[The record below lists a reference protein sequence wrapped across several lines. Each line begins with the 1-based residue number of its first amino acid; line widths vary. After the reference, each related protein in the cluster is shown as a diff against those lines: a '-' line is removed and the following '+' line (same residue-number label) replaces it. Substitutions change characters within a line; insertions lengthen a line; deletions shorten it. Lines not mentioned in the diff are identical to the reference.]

1 MNQRAW
7 TDDQRRAIEATGRD
21 VVVNAAAGSGKTA
34 VLAER
39 AVRFVAGEGCDSC
52 GVDDLLVVTFT
63 NAAARQMRQ
72 RIATRLARAAD
83 EANDP
88 GQRDRLLAE
97 LAQLPRASVGT
108 LSSFCAALVRRYFHA
123 ADADPAFG
131 VLDADQAR
139 LLQKDAIEAVVEQ
152 RLSRP
157 APPDDLQVV
166 PREGGDGAGARPEGR
181 GTADRADAESAH
193 TTDTPF
199 ARLLDRV
206 FDGDDAKLARAVRDL
221 HALQSRMPDPDRW
234 CDDLRATL
242 ADAADGRGAWREAV
256 VALVRDEAGDL
267 AALADAAD
275 AARRAASGEAKL
287 AKLSAYAGLYAG
299 RCRRLAAALDAGD
312 FDAAWDVIAE
322 VEAAKNPAD
331 GRKREA
337 MPGTRAG
344 TPGRDAL
351 KAAVEAARGPFES
364 KAVRSLC
371 DLCCRTWGGAVGST
385 VESTLELLDITDA
398 FRREYDLR
406 KGRLRVL
413 DFADL
418 ERRALL
424 LLERNPDVAAD
435 LRRRYV
441 HVLVD
446 ESQDIDGLQDA
457 LLRRLSRGDNLFV
470 VGDVK
475 QSIYRFRL
483 AEPEMFVER
492 LAGAT
497 DEPGEGPLRVDLQRN
512 FRSRAPLLEAVNA
525 AFSRLMGDAG
535 RLDVDYADR
544 HALNADP
551 AKNPPPGGGF
561 RGGPVEVHVLGVQDG
576 GVAAGGADENDE
588 EDDARELERI
598 EREAVLIADRVREF
612 RDGRRIVVG
621 EGGEPEAFDFG
632 HAAVL
637 LRSRQHNAVL
647 LSEAL
652 RRNGVPCHCEAG
664 TGFFGAIEV
673 QDVLNLLRLL
683 DNPRQ
688 DLPLATV
695 VRSPLSELGLAAED
709 VLAEAA
715 ARARA
720 SGERFFEAARRVD
733 ALRPL
738 LGRLDAWRLLSRR
751 MPAGELIDR
760 IFRETR
766 YDAYV
771 AGLDG
776 GLQRVAN
783 LAEVRRRAGR
793 HDEARGDGLRGFLEI
808 MDALEEAGDLGQ
820 PSAAPAGGD
829 VVRVMSVHAA
839 KGLEFP
845 IVFLADCGKRH
856 NARDTSGPVLLD
868 RGVGVAVPAVDDGK
882 RLRYDSPQWL
892 LAKAAIRRASTAEEL
907 RVLYVAMT
915 RAKEHLVLVGHA
927 DANAEA
933 QAERWAKAAKRTPFD
948 PRDVLAGASFLDW
961 IGMAAAASPEHFD
974 VQHRAANEVAP
985 QPAPPPSEAVPA
997 EVRRL
1002 KPLPDKEMAT
1012 DVAVRLAYDP
1022 RSPASVAASTD
1033 DVRPDVRPRVR
1044 PRLAVP
1050 DDGRATLAAT
1060 RRLARSLDWRDAA
1073 DAAAVRKQASKL
1085 LGSDATIDAEVLVW
1099 LAVSEV
1105 GDLARSASRLVP
1117 SPRFHAPGDAAGP
1130 GDLDRPVVRGGGDL
1144 LIEST
1149 TARPVLVDLDGD
1161 PEVLRRRLAVAS
1173 RALGSPM
1180 GGGLWVDLRER
1191 KSGRVDPVIP

>member
-1 MNQRAW
+1 MSEDRGSAISGSCGPADRSSSGVEPLGTAVRRTAATAPTNQRAW
-7 TDDQRRAIEATGRD
+7 TDDQRRAIAATGRD

-39 AVRFVAGEGCDSC
+39 AVRFVAGEGCEPC

-83 EANDP
+83 EATDP
-88 GQRDRLLAE
+88 AQRDRLLAE
-97 LAQLPRASVGT
+97 LAQLPRASIGT
-108 LSSFCAALVRRYFHA
+108 LSSFCAGLVRRYFHA

-139 LLQKDAIEAVVEQ
+139 LLQKDAIEAVVED
-152 RLSRP
+152 RLSGTTSPPAPDAPRP
-157 APPDDLQVV
+157 ARFSGQSD
-166 PREGGDGAGARPEGR
+166 RPLKR
-181 GTADRADAESAH
+181 ADRPDPDH
-193 TTDTPF
+193 PDPDPPF

-206 FDGDDAKLARAVRDL
+206 FDGDDARLARAVRDL
-221 HALQSRMPDPDRW
+221 HALKSRMPDPDRW
-234 CDDLRATL
+234 CGDLRATL
-242 ADAADGRGAWREAV
+242 ADAVAGRGAWREAV

-267 AALADAAD
+267 AALAGAVD
-275 AARRAASGEAKL
+275 AARSAARGEAKL

-299 RCRRLAAALDAGD
+299 RCRRFGEALGAGD
-312 FDAAWDVIAE
+312 FDAAWDAIAE

-331 GRKREA
+331 GRKRES
-337 MPGTRAG
+337 MPPTRAG

-364 KAVRSLC
+364 AAVRSLC
-371 DLCCRTWGGAVGST
+371 DLCCRTWKEAVDST
-385 VESTLELLDITDA
+385 VESTRELLDVADA
-398 FRREYDLR
+398 FQREYDLR

-424 LLERNPDVAAD
+424 LLERNPDVSTD

-483 AEPEMFVER
+483 AEPERFVNR
-492 LAGAT
+492 LSGASDGDGT
-497 DEPGEGPLRVDLQRN
+497 GPLRVDLQRN

-551 AKNPPPGGGF
+551 AKNPPPGDGF

-576 GVAAGGADENDE
+576 GVAADENDD
-588 EDDARELERI
+588 EDDAPELERI
-598 EREAVLIADRVREF
+598 EREAVLIAGRVREF
-612 RDGRRIVVG
+612 REERRIVVG
-621 EGGEPEAFDFG
+621 EGGEAEAFDFG

-664 TGFFGAIEV
+664 TGFFGAVEV

-695 VRSPLSELGLAAED
+695 VRSPLSELGLSAED

-738 LGRLDAWRLLSRR
+738 FGRLDAWRLLSRR

-820 PSAAPAGGD
+820 PSAAPAGG
-829 VVRVMSVHAA
+829 
-839 KGLEFP
+839 G
-845 IVFLADCGKRH
+845 
-856 NARDTSGPVLLD
+856 
-868 RGVGVAVPAVDDGK
+868 RG
-882 RLRYDSPQWL
+882 
-892 LAKAAIRRASTAEEL
+892 
-907 RVLYVAMT
+907 
-915 RAKEHLVLVGHA
+915 
-927 DANAEA
+927 
-933 QAERWAKAAKRTPFD
+933 
-948 PRDVLAGASFLDW
+948 AGD
-961 IGMAAAASPEHFD
+961 E
-974 VQHRAANEVAP
+974 
-985 QPAPPPSEAVPA
+985 
-997 EVRRL
+997 
-1002 KPLPDKEMAT
+1002 
-1012 DVAVRLAYDP
+1012 
-1022 RSPASVAASTD
+1022 
-1033 DVRPDVRPRVR
+1033 RPRGQGAGVPDRLPGGLRQAAQRQGHDRAGPAR
-1044 PRLAVP
+1044 PRR
-1050 DDGRATLAAT
+1050 G
-1060 RRLARSLDWRDAA
+1060 
-1073 DAAAVRKQASKL
+1073 
-1085 LGSDATIDAEVLVW
+1085 
-1099 LAVSEV
+1099 
-1105 GDLARSASRLVP
+1105 
-1117 SPRFHAPGDAAGP
+1117 
-1130 GDLDRPVVRGGGDL
+1130 RGG
-1144 LIEST
+1144 
-1149 TARPVLVDLDGD
+1149 A
-1161 PEVLRRRLAVAS
+1161 
-1173 RALGSPM
+1173 
-1180 GGGLWVDLRER
+1180 GGR
-1191 KSGRVDPVIP
+1191 